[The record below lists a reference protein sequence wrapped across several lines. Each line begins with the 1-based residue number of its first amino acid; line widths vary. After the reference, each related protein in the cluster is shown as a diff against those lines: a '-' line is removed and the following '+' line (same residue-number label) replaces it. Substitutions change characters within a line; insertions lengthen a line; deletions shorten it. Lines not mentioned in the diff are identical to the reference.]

1 MAIKFY
7 PNFLYFKCKYLYASL
22 KIILNI
28 LTKISIYS
36 KAIIIPK
43 NDLAV

>member
-7 PNFLYFKCKYLYASL
+7 PNFLYFKYKYLYASL

-28 LTKISIYS
+28 LTKINTYS

-43 NDLAV
+43 NDLAI